1 MVPVLETKRLFLR
14 GHRKTDFSESA
25 SMWADAR
32 VVAHISGVPSTP
44 EQSWSRLL
52 RYAGHWHHLGFG
64 YWVVTAKADG
74 SFLGE
79 VGLADYNRDVEASFK
94 GKPKAGWVFNTRS
107 QGNGFASEATA
118 TMLEWADQNLNFTH
132 TIAIFDP
139 THAAS
144 IKVATKVGYSNG
156 VLGRFGAEQ
165 ALFMERE
172 RLMGV
177 HAASPEA

>member
-1 MVPVLETKRLFLR
+1 MVPVLETKRLLLR

-79 VGLADYNRDVEASFK
+79 VGFADYHRDIEASFK
-94 GKPKAGWVFNTRS
+94 GKPEAGWVFNTGS
-107 QGNGFASEATA
+107 QGKGFASEATA
-118 TMLEWADQNLNFTH
+118 AMLEWADQNLNFTQ

-156 VLGRFGAEQ
+156 VLGRFGTKT

-172 RLMGV
+172 RLMRA
-177 HAASPEA
+177 HATCPET